1 MKPIRKQPPGTADLQ
16 HLFDRLL
23 AAYGPQHWWPAESDF
38 EMIVGAIL
46 TQNTA
51 WRNVET
57 ALNKLKLEQIWSW
70 DEILEVPVET
80 LADVIRPSGYFN
92 QKARKLN
99 LFAKFLDRDFARST
113 DSLFQVPLPDLRNL
127 LLAQWGIGPETAD
140 DIILYAAKKPVFV
153 IDNYTRRLTTRL
165 GWEVSPPDY
174 EGHRALFESLLT
186 ANAEMYGE
194 YHALI
199 DHHCNGTCTKT
210 PKCGDCPIADIC
222 ATGRAFNG

>member
-1 MKPIRKQPPGTADLQ
+1 MKPIRKQHPGTADLQ
-16 HLFDRLL
+16 RLFDRLL

-57 ALNKLKLEQIWSW
+57 ALNKMKLEQIRSW
-70 DEILEVPVET
+70 DAVLEVPVET
-80 LADVIRPSGYFN
+80 LAEVIRPSGYFN
-92 QKARKLN
+92 QKARKIK
-99 LFAKFLDRDFARST
+99 LFAYFLDREFERST
-113 DSLFQVPLPDLRNL
+113 DSLFQVPLPDLRDL

-165 GWEVSPPDY
+165 GWEVLPPDY
-174 EGHRALFESLLT
+174 EGHRAMFESLLRP
-186 ANAEMYGE
+186 NAEMYGE

-222 ATGRAFNG
+222 EMGRAFKG